1 VPRSVAVVMWR
12 LEVNPNHIPNSTV
25 PGASDVD
32 LNALRPQPYL
42 FWASN
47 YDFDEVKVVLLS

>member
-1 VPRSVAVVMWR
+1 MWR
-12 LEVNPNHIPNSTV
+12 LEVDPNHIPNSTV